1 MSQCAEKLPADSE
14 VVFRIGT
21 MILIPIEPRYS
32 MGIGFAEGGPLLGD
46 GLVTELPKIFLYV
59 SPWGSTWWVP
69 LKLQLLKV

>member
-32 MGIGFAEGGPLLGD
+32 MGIGFAEGRIVVGYD
-46 GLVTELPKIFLYV
+46 LVTELPKIFLYA
-59 SPWGSTWWVP
+59 SRWGLTW
-69 LKLQLLKV
+69 